1 MPSEASL
8 DKEAP
13 PAGLSEA
20 SAPWVGPGGREAL
33 RPEDHAG
40 ELASGS
46 EPGTASADGPPAET
60 TESRLERGTRVIAN
74 AVKTLPGAPGVYR
87 MLSAEGDALYVGKAK
102 NLKKR
107 VNSYTS
113 VGKLPYR
120 LKRMVSETVSMEFV
134 TTHTEV
140 EALLLESNLIKRL
153 MPRYN
158 VLLRDDK
165 SFPYILV
172 TGDKET
178 AQITKHRGAQ
188 TRDGDYFGPFAD
200 ATAVNRTITALEK
213 AFLLRSC
220 SDGVFNNRKRPCLLY
235 QIKRCSAPCV
245 DRISPEA
252 YSELVEQARAFL
264 SGRSHSIQQDLVR
277 QMETASEAMDFEV
290 AAEYR
295 DRIRALAHIQ
305 SRQDVNV
312 AGIDNADVFAAHAD
326 AGQICIQV
334 FFFRAG
340 RNYGNR
346 SYFPSHDKALEIDS
360 VLSSFLSQFYDNKPI
375 PKLILTSHKPADVT
389 LLSEALS
396 FRSEHRVEI
405 ATPQRGDKRK
415 IIENALQNARQA
427 LARRLA
433 ESSSQR
439 RLLEGLA
446 EVLGLDSAPERVE
459 VYDNSHTQG
468 SNAYGGMIVAGLEG
482 FLKSSYRKF
491 AIRGAANSPAKVSP
505 SKEQKTEHAPEP
517 AKPAESAEH
526 NDMAPDS
533 AAQGGTAPADEAFT
547 PGDDYAMMRE
557 VLHRRLSRALKED
570 PERRSGNWPDL
581 ILLDGG
587 KGQLTVGLEVLAEL
601 GINDVAIAAV
611 AKGPDRNAGRER
623 IFVPNKPSFMLG
635 PRDPVLYFIQRLRDE
650 AHRFAIET
658 HRKGRSKSR
667 LRSVLDDV
675 PGIGAKRKK
684 ALLLHFGSA
693 GAVSRAGL
701 SDLEAVEGINKAVA
715 RKIYDHFNTLG

>member
-1 MPSEASL
+1 MPNMEAL
-8 DKEAP
+8 DRENRKS
-13 PAGLSEA
+13 GLSEEMLT
-20 SAPWVGPGGREAL
+20 WRGPEPSSLSQITESPADADRPEAL
-33 RPEDHAG
+33 PVSDPENLEIENG
-40 ELASGS
+40 SGS
-46 EPGTASADGPPAET
+46 RLQRGAAVISA
-60 TESRLERGTRVIAN
+60 
-74 AVKTLPGAPGVYR
+74 AVKTLPNAPGVYR
-87 MLSAEGDALYVGKAK
+87 MLSEDGDALYVGKAK
-102 NLKKR
+102 SLKKR

-120 LKRMVSETVSMEFV
+120 LKRMVAETHSMEFV

-172 TGDKET
+172 TADRET

-188 TRDGDYFGPFAD
+188 KRDGAYFGPFAN
-200 ATAVNRTITALEK
+200 ATAVNMTITALEK

-245 DRISPEA
+245 GRISSEA
-252 YSELVEQARAFL
+252 YGELVDQARAFL
-264 SGRSHSIQQDLVR
+264 SGKSQSVQQQLVQ
-277 QMETASEAMDFEV
+277 QMEAASEALDFEV

-312 AGIDNADVFAAHAD
+312 LGIDDADIFAAHAE

-346 SYFPSHDKALEIDS
+346 AYFPSHDKTLEVGN
-360 VLSSFLSQFYDNKPI
+360 VLSAFLSQFYDNKPI
-375 PKLILTSHKPADVT
+375 PKLILTSHKPADAA
-389 LLSEALS
+389 LLGEALS
-396 FRSEHRVEI
+396 FRADRRIEI
-405 ATPQRGDKRK
+405 ATPLRGDKRK
-415 IIENALQNARQA
+415 IIENALQNAEQA
-427 LARRLA
+427 LARRMA
-433 ESSSQR
+433 ESGNQR

-446 EVLGLDSAPERVE
+446 ETLGLDAMPERVE
-459 VYDNSHTQG
+459 VYDNSHIQG

-482 FLKSSYRKF
+482 FMKSAYRKF
-491 AIRGAANSPAKVSP
+491 SIRGAANKDKKATGLESDRDA
-505 SKEQKTEHAPEP
+505 EPETTSR
-517 AKPAESAEH
+517 ATQASD
-526 NDMAPDS
+526 N
-533 AAQGGTAPADEAFT
+533 EAFT

-557 VLHRRLSRALKED
+557 VLQRRLSRIMRED
-570 PERRSGNWPDL
+570 PERKSDQWPDL

-601 GINDVAIAAV
+601 GIDDVAIAAV
-611 AKGPDRNAGRER
+611 AKGPERNAGRER
-623 IFVPNKPSFMLG
+623 IFLPNKPSFMLA

-658 HRKGRSKSR
+658 HRKGRTKSR
-667 LRSVLDDV
+667 LKSALDDV

-684 ALLLHFGSA
+684 TLLRHFGSA

>member
-1 MPSEASL
+1 MESTT
-8 DKEAP
+8 
-13 PAGLSEA
+13 A
-20 SAPWVGPGGREAL
+20 SAPP
-33 RPEDHAG
+33 D
-40 ELASGS
+40 
-46 EPGTASADGPPAET
+46 DGQLT
-60 TESRLERGTRVIAN
+60 RLEQGAQVIAN

-107 VNSYTS
+107 VNSYTG

-188 TRDGDYFGPFAD
+188 KRDGDYFGPFAD
-200 ATAVNRTITALEK
+200 ATAVNMTITALEK

-264 SGRSHSIQQDLVR
+264 SGRSQRVQQDLVK
-277 QMETASEAMDFEV
+277 QMEAASEAMDFEV

-312 AGIDNADVFAAHAD
+312 AGIDNADIFAAHAD

-346 SYFPSHDKALEIDS
+346 AYFPSHDKTLEIDS

-375 PKLILTSHKPADVT
+375 PKLILTSHKPADLG

-446 EVLGLDSAPERVE
+446 EALGLESAPERIE
-459 VYDNSHTQG
+459 VYDNSHIQG

-491 AIRGAANSPAKVSP
+491 AIRGAANSPAQEKPDQAAAGS
-505 SKEQKTEHAPEP
+505 T
-517 AKPAESAEH
+517 PAEE
-526 NDMAPDS
+526 
-533 AAQGGTAPADEAFT
+533 TFT

-570 PERRSGNWPDL
+570 PERRSGQWPDL

-587 KGQLTVGLEVLAEL
+587 KGQLTVGLEVLEEL
-601 GINDVAIAAV
+601 GIDDLAIAAV

-701 SDLEAVEGINKAVA
+701 SDLEGVEGINKAVA